1 MTASRDAIGDRR
13 LIQGAAM
20 NYSGM
25 NTIAILIA
33 AIAGWLFGAVWY
45 GVLGKQWMAAL
56 GKTQADLRPDGK
68 MPVLPMIL
76 SVAAD
81 IVMAFFLA
89 GLIAHL
95 GPGHVTTRG
104 GIISGV
110 LVWIGF
116 VITTMIVNNSFAR
129 HDRRLL
135 LIDGGHW
142 LFVLIIMGGIIGAFS
157 R

>member
-1 MTASRDAIGDRR
+1 MSYG
-13 LIQGAAM
+13 
-20 NYSGM
+20 GM
-25 NTIAILIA
+25 NTIAILVA
-33 AIAGWLFGAVWY
+33 AIAGWLFGAIWY

-56 GKTQADLRPDGK
+56 GKTPQELRPDGK

-81 IVMAFFLA
+81 ILMAFFLA

-95 GPGHVTTRG
+95 GSAHATIRG

-110 LVWIGF
+110 LVWTGF
-116 VITTMIVNNSFAR
+116 VITTMIVNNAFAR

-142 LFVLIIMGGIIGAFS
+142 LFVLIIMGAIIGAYS
-157 R
+157 G